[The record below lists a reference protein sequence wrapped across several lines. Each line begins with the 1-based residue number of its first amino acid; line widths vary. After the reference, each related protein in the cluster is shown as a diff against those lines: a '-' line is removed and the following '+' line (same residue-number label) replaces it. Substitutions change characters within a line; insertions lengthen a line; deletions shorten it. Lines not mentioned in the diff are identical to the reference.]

1 MQIDG
6 KTVVITGGGN
16 GIGRALARRFATDG
30 AGGIVVADLDGD
42 AAETVAAEVDGVA
55 VTVDVTDPTGNE
67 EIVGLAEQRFGPVDL
82 FCANAGIPAGGGVD
96 EPLEAWQQ
104 AWDVNVM
111 GHVLAAQAVL
121 PSMLARG
128 EWLPAAH
135 GLGRRSAH
143 QHRCRPLF
151 GHQARRGRTGRV
163 ALDHLRRPG
172 HSGLVPVPDGRA
184 HRHVDG
190 AAPTTRPERSCSPR
204 VRSNPRPWPTRSSE
218 GLRREDFL
226 ILPHPEVRE
235 FVRRKAD
242 DHDRWIA
249 GMRRL
254 QARFI

>member
-82 FCANAGIPAGGGVD
+82 FCANAGIPAGGGID
-96 EPLEAWQQ
+96 QPLDAWQQ

-128 EWLPAAH
+128 EGHLLHTASAAGLLTNIGAAPYSVTKHAVVGLAEWLAITYGDRGIGVSCLCPMGVRTDMLMSGTDDPAGAVVLAQGAIEPEVVADAVVE
-135 GLGRRSAH
+135 GLGR
-143 QHRCRPLF
+143 
-151 GHQARRGRTGRV
+151 
-163 ALDHLRRPG
+163 
-172 HSGLVPVPDGRA
+172 
-184 HRHVDG
+184 
-190 AAPTTRPERSCSPR
+190 E
-204 VRSNPRPWPTRSSE
+204 E
-218 GLRREDFL
+218 FL
-226 ILPHPEVRE
+226 ILPHPDVRE